1 MQQPLV
7 DESADLNR
15 SAGEEQLDEPP
26 GGEARRGGGPSPHWQ
41 RPLYIVYLPG
51 PRLGARPAFLHV
63 PRRLPRERAVAA
75 ATMSRETVAAAL
87 DEREGAA
94 RRSEGKERERGGG
107 RRVSRAVTRMQGQS
121 GAAGAESG
129 SGEKQQRW
137 RWEATEGARGRRSRW
152 AWFAHR
158 E

>member
-1 MQQPLV
+1 MSPP
-7 DESADLNR
+7 AGR
-15 SAGEEQLDEPP
+15 RGEEGARVRTGSEAWNSPSLPP
-26 GGEARRGGGPSPHWQ
+26 CAQTAAAREGRRGGDE
-41 RPLYIVYLPG
+41 VK
-51 PRLGARPAFLHV
+51 
-63 PRRLPRERAVAA
+63 
-75 ATMSRETVAAAL
+75 ETVAAAL

-94 RRSEGKERERGGG
+94 RRSEEKERERCGG
-107 RRVSRAVTRMQGQS
+107 RRVSRAVTRMRGQS

-137 RWEATEGARGRRSRW
+137 RWKATEGARGRRSRW